1 MSVTC
6 PSCSYENPAG
16 TEFCE
21 VCGSEISSPP
31 VEAPLAP
38 TQFQQTFP
46 SYSDHAIEIQPPIP
60 QPTYP
65 NTQPTQPNVVTPTI
79 TADSARLIAKQIGSS
94 VPEFSLDGS
103 NAIVGR
109 FDPDS
114 GPVDIDLEGFSGD
127 EMISRH
133 HAEIYYEGGQWKVKD
148 LGSTNGVFIKR
159 SGQTRFGARAVIP
172 ETVTSGDEIAFGK
185 IRFLFQSP

>member
-21 VCGSEISSPP
+21 VCGSEIMPP
-31 VEAPLAP
+31 VEAHAAP
-38 TQFQQTFP
+38 TQVQQTSS
-46 SYSDHAIEIQPPIP
+46 SYSDYAIEIQPPVP
-60 QPTYP
+60 QPTFP
-65 NTQPTQPNVVTPTI
+65 QPTQSHVVTPTI
-79 TADSARLIAKQIGSS
+79 AADSARLIAKQVGSS
-94 VPEFSLDGS
+94 FPEFSLDGS

-159 SGQTRFGARAVIP
+159 SGQTRFGARVVIP

-185 IRFLFQSP
+185 IRFVFQSP

>member
-6 PSCSYENPAG
+6 PSCNYENPTG

-21 VCGSEISSPP
+21 VCGSEISLLP
-31 VEAPLAP
+31 VEIPVAP
-38 TQFQQTFP
+38 TQILPQTSP
-46 SYSDHAIEIQPPIP
+46 SYSDQAIETTL
-60 QPTYP
+60 QPTHP
-65 NTQPTQPNVVTPTI
+65 SPEPSQPQVAAPTI
-79 TADSARLIAKQIGSS
+79 TADSARLVTKQVGSA
-94 VPEFSLDGS
+94 VAEFSLDGS
-103 NAIVGR
+103 NTIIGR

-133 HAEIYYEGGQWKVKD
+133 HAEIYCEQGQWKVQD

-159 SGQTRFGARAVIP
+159 SGQTRFGARVVIP
-172 ETVTSGDEIAFGK
+172 EILASGDEIAFGK

>member
-6 PSCSYENPAG
+6 PSCSYENPNG

-21 VCGSEISSPP
+21 VCGSELNLSP
-31 VEAPLAP
+31 VEISIAP
-38 TQFQQTFP
+38 TQILPQTFP
-46 SYSDHAIEIQPPIP
+46 SYSDEAIETIP
-60 QPTYP
+60 QPAYP
-65 NTQPTQPNVVTPTI
+65 SPEHSQPQVATPTI
-79 TADSARLIAKQIGSS
+79 TADSARLVAKQADSAVS
-94 VPEFSLDGS
+94 EFSLDGS
-103 NAIVGR
+103 NIIIGR

-133 HAEIYYEGGQWKVKD
+133 HAEIYCEQGQWQVQD

-159 SGQTRFGARAVIP
+159 SGQARFGSRVVIP
-172 ETVTSGDEIAFGK
+172 EILTSGDEIAFGK
-185 IRFLFQSP
+185 IRFLFHSP

>member
-6 PSCSYENPAG
+6 PSCNYENPNG

-21 VCGSEISSPP
+21 VCGSEISLLP
-31 VEAPLAP
+31 VETPVAP
-38 TQFQQTFP
+38 TQILPQTSP
-46 SYSDHAIEIQPPIP
+46 SYSDQAIETIP

-65 NTQPTQPNVVTPTI
+65 SPEPSQPQVAAPTI
-79 TADSARLIAKQIGSS
+79 TADSARLVAKQVSS
-94 VPEFSLDGS
+94 AVSEFSLDGS
-103 NAIVGR
+103 NTIIGR

-133 HAEIYYEGGQWKVKD
+133 HAEIYCEQGQWKVQD

-159 SGQTRFGARAVIP
+159 SGQTRFGARVVIP
-172 ETVTSGDEIAFGK
+172 EILASGDEIAFGK